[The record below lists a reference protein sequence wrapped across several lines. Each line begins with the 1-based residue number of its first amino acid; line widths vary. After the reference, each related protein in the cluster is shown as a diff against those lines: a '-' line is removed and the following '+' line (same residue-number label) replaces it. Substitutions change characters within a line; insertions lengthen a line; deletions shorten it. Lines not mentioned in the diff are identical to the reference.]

1 MEPTATANMDSWTI
15 VLLVVACY
23 VSVMALVRLMI
34 RRRNQL
40 FDRFHEEVEA
50 EKERKAQAKKRKE
63 KEEKQA
69 LGRRRKTA

>member
-1 MEPTATANMDSWTI
+1 MDSWTI
-15 VLLVVACY
+15 VLLVVAGY

-40 FDRFHEEVEA
+40 FDRFREEVEA
-50 EKERKAQAKKRKE
+50 EKERKAQAKKLKEKKE

-69 LGRRRKTA
+69 LGRRQKTA